1 MRDGGVKEAMSHVRA
16 LPNIGDKLAS
26 DLMQSG
32 IATSSQLVEV
42 GSVGAALQLELHDF
56 SVCANTLYALEGAIR
71 GIRWH
76 DIPSEERQKLW
87 NAFKEQ

>member
-1 MRDGGVKEAMSHVRA
+1 MRDLRD
-16 LPNIGDKLAS
+16 LPNIGAKLA
-26 DLMQSG
+26 LELAESG
-32 IATSSQLVEV
+32 IPTFAHLGEV

-56 SVCANTLYALEGAIR
+56 SVCANKLYALEGAIR